1 MVDMSSSADARS
13 VKLGKRIRALRKAK
27 GYDSIEAFAREL
39 GFSWIT
45 VSRYERGK
53 STPDLERLHQIADLL
68 GVTISDLVAEEA
80 VA

>member
-1 MVDMSSSADARS
+1 MSDMSSPAGRAVR
-13 VKLGKRIRALRKAK
+13 LGQRIRVLRKEK
-27 GYDSIEAFAREL
+27 GFDSIEAFAREC

-53 STPDLERLHQIADLL
+53 STPDLERLHRMADVLDVSV
-68 GVTISDLVAEEA
+68 GELVAEEEA